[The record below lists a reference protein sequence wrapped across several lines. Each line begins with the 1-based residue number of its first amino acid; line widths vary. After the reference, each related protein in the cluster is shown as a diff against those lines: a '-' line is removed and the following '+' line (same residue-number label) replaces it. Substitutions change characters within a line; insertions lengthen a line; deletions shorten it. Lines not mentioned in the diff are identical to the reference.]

1 MQYPPCCV
9 RTIWFYFRHST
20 LMWARDPTGCASVD
34 SGPVLTGKETEPNL
48 TGPGGRV
55 SGHANCRAVAE
66 QSYFQVLWFSF
77 YPSRILQPRVQFL
90 SSSLPDDVSC
100 FCNGFLSV
108 CALCFA
114 HFRRCAARQM
124 SGSQVS
130 VVTSLFLI
138 VVILCK
144 DLCPQ
149 TKTNLMLLLCRLGCK
164 SSQYFTSNMLGSA
177 PDKLLGSI

>member
-1 MQYPPCCV
+1 MLCTDDMILFPSLYAHVSAWP
-9 RTIWFYFRHST
+9 
-20 LMWARDPTGCASVD
+20 GCASVD

-77 YPSRILQPRVQFL
+77 YPSRILQPRVHFL

-108 CALCFA
+108 CVLCFA
-114 HFRRCAARQM
+114 RFRRCAARQPL

-130 VVTSLFLI
+130 VVSSLFLI

-149 TKTNLMLLLCRLGCK
+149 TKTNLMLLLCRLGHK
-164 SSQYFTSNMLGSA
+164 RSQYFTSNMLV
-177 PDKLLGSI
+177 PQTNY

>member
-1 MQYPPCCV
+1 MLCTDDMILFPSLYAHVSAWP
-9 RTIWFYFRHST
+9 
-20 LMWARDPTGCASVD
+20 GCASVD

-77 YPSRILQPRVQFL
+77 YPSRILQPRVHFL

-108 CALCFA
+108 CVLCFA
-114 HFRRCAARQM
+114 RFRRCAARQPL

-130 VVTSLFLI
+130 VVSSLFLI

-149 TKTNLMLLLCRLGCK
+149 TKTNLVLLLCRLGRK
-164 SSQYFTSNMLGSA
+164 SSQYFTSNMLVV
-177 PDKLLGSI
+177 PQTNY